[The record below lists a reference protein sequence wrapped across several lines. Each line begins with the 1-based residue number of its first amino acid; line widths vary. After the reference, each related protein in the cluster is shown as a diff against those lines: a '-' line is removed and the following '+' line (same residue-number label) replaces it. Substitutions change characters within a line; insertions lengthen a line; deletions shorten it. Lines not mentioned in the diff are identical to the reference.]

1 MAAADSHCRRP
12 GRRWAAGGSAALR
25 LCSSAALLLQRGA
38 QSQSAPLPP
47 WLAQAPVNAYT
58 GNAVGVDEAMYE
70 RDDFVVLF
78 AAGNDGQDNGATVT
92 QGTVGA
98 PGTAK
103 NSS

>member
-1 MAAADSHCRRP
+1 M
-12 GRRWAAGGSAALR
+12 
-25 LCSSAALLLQRGA
+25 
-38 QSQSAPLPP
+38 
-47 WLAQAPVNAYT
+47 NAYT